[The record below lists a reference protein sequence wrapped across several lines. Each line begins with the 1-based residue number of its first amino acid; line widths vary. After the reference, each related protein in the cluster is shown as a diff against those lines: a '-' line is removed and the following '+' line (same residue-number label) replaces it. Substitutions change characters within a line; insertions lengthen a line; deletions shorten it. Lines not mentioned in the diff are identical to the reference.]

1 MITSKDVFIKRK
13 EGAIDEAYQ
22 MALQLMGA
30 QHVDDW
36 DRKAM
41 GWCLVDL
48 IKRDVASGSRENLEH
63 YQRQL
68 ECLPV
73 ADDDDVLQ
81 RGIRNALLLCSP
93 NGPLIKQA
101 SLLSKD
107 GRHAEAVAL
116 YRQARSQGALDPQ
129 VQTSM
134 GWDLYKQAKHLL
146 ASDQVNFG
154 AVKHNLHDYLKLDV
168 EKPSLLHA
176 CFLQLGARLAGQ
188 GKLNML
194 KFLQLWD
201 LKYLRDEDWQ
211 RHRAEDGK
219 EYPSLVEKVIQQAGK
234 DAAESADAR
243 DLNYILPHIDQ
254 AIERF
259 PDNVWLK
266 LDKAKVLLTAG
277 RHEDALTFGMAV
289 AKAKADDYWAWEL
302 LGDIVGGTDPAA
314 ALGCYCKALCCP
326 AEDKFTGKVRLKLA
340 RSMIDINDLSAA
352 KHEVETVLRQKEN
365 EGQRIPDTAVQISSQ
380 PWFASTQANESN
392 SDYYRC
398 HAGSAES
405 LLLSQLP
412 WIAANIGERFVVPG
426 MENKPKRRIFVKTS
440 AEPLEAS
447 VAEWKFG
454 HGKLAAG
461 EGLQVKGELDEKGR
475 FKIYAIEVR
484 PTQGRWDVF
493 PRRVGVVDHVNT
505 EKNVLHFIVDRT
517 IDGVIPLADLATQFK
532 EGDAIAVKFSK
543 YSTKKGQTYRVLH
556 AEATG
561 DMPSAQV
568 WKQFNE
574 EVRVSNGMGFTL
586 GDVFIPP
593 PLVAEHHIQ
602 DGQSVSGAAILN
614 FNKKRQNWGWKA
626 ISLAPQVEAVEELE
640 AGPAL
645 GTDLHDHSLP

>member
-1 MITSKDVFIKRK
+1 VITSKDVFLKRK
-13 EGAIDEAYQ
+13 GGAIDEAYQ

-30 QHVDDW
+30 QHVDEW

-48 IKRDVASGSRENLEH
+48 VKRDVAAGNRENLEQ

-68 ECLPV
+68 EGLNV
-73 ADDDDVLQ
+73 AADDDVLQ

-93 NGPLIKQA
+93 NGPLIKRA

-116 YRQARSQGALDPQ
+116 YRQAWSQGALDPQ

-134 GWDLYKQAKHLL
+134 GWDLYKHAKQLL
-146 ASDQVNFG
+146 AADQVNFG
-154 AVKHNLHDYLKLDV
+154 SVKHNLHDYLKLDV

-201 LKYLRDEDWQ
+201 LKRLRDEDWQ
-211 RHRAEDGK
+211 RYRAEDGK

-234 DAAESADAR
+234 DGAESADVQ

-266 LDKAKVLLTAG
+266 LDKAKVLLAAG
-277 RHEDALTFGMAV
+277 RHDDALTFGMAV

-302 LGDIVGGTDPAA
+302 LGDIVAGTDPTA
-314 ALGCYCKALCCP
+314 ALGCYCRALCCP

-340 RSMIDINDLSAA
+340 QSMIDINDLAAA
-352 KHEVETVLRQKEN
+352 KHEVETVLRQKESQ
-365 EGQRIPDTAVQISSQ
+365 GQRIPDAAVRISSQ
-380 PWFASTQANESN
+380 PWFASTQASTSN
-392 SDYYRC
+392 VDYYRS
-398 HAGSAES
+398 HAAAADS

-412 WIAANIGERFVVPG
+412 WIAANVGDRFVVPG
-426 MENKPKRRIFVKTS
+426 MEHKPKRRIFVKTF

-454 HGKLAAG
+454 HGNLATG

-505 EKNVLHFIVDRT
+505 EKSVLHFIVDRT
-517 IDGVIPLADLATQFK
+517 IHGVIPLADLATQFK
-532 EGDAIAVKFSK
+532 EGDAIAVKLSK
-543 YSTKKGQTYRVLH
+543 YSTKNGQTYRVLH
-556 AEATG
+556 AEAT
-561 DMPSAQV
+561 DEMPSAQV
-568 WKQFNE
+568 WKQFNDQ
-574 EVRVSNGMGFTL
+574 VRVSNGMGFTR

-626 ISLAPQVEAVEELE
+626 ISLVLE
-640 AGPAL
+640 GAAL
-645 GTDLHDHSLP
+645 PTSLT